1 MRKLLKRLRTR
12 HEVRLAVQLYEHT
25 NLSAGMNVAAHEAF
39 ARFARGFLGSGG
51 LAFFAQNADGLF
63 DVAIGFD
70 QSGAAITE
78 ARVGPFPQFL
88 HELGWNLH
96 GRLLCTHPSFLKIAL
111 HASTSC
117 RTARPR
123 AIRGGPLDFPTHA
136 ACRRQAGS

>member
-78 ARVGPFPQFL
+78 ARIGPFPQFL

-96 GRLLCTHPSFLKIAL
+96 GRLLCTHPSFLA
-111 HASTSC
+111 H
-117 RTARPR
+117 
-123 AIRGGPLDFPTHA
+123 
-136 ACRRQAGS
+136 